1 MPSPRLAFLVPFA
14 TLVLIAHG
22 LGMWV
27 VVLRMRLK
35 VGIGDGGHRVLKR
48 AIRVHAN
55 FIEWVPL
62 ATVGLL
68 VADLAGADAR
78 LVGGLG
84 ATLVLSRGLHAF
96 GLGRHAGSSPGR
108 FIGTALTQ
116 GVLLLSA
123 AAAVF
128 A

>member
-1 MPSPRLAFLVPFA
+1 MQTPRLVFLVPFA

-22 LGMWV
+22 LGLWV
-27 VVLRMRLK
+27 IVLRRRLR

-55 FIEWVPL
+55 FVEWVPL
-62 ATVGLL
+62 ATLALL
-68 VADLAGADAR
+68 VADLCRVDAR

-84 ATLVLSRGLHAF
+84 ATLVLARGLHAF
-96 GLGRHAGSSPGR
+96 GLGRHPGASPGR
-108 FIGTALTQ
+108 FTGTALTQ
-116 GVLLLSA
+116 LVMLVSA
-123 AAAVF
+123 GAAFF